1 MEEKSIEVLE
11 AELNSLK
18 KENLERQV
26 SAEQAKLAEA
36 KKAEDKKKDE
46 MLYAKIESEVMEKLG
61 QVSQIVPDNKPST
74 LQNEEKP
81 KFQVFLSKF
90 ARNNG
95 IEEVKPYEDWVHDYC
110 NKFGYM
116 EKK

>member
-46 MLYAKIESEVMEKLG
+46 MLYAKIESEVMEKLC
-61 QVSQIVPDNKPST
+61 QKSQIVTDEKPAT
-74 LQNEEKP
+74 LQSEGKD
-81 KFQVFLSKF
+81 KFQVFLSNWSENHEIDETKS
-90 ARNNG
+90 
-95 IEEVKPYEDWVHDYC
+95 YEDWVHDHC
-110 NKFGYM
+110 NRFGYM